1 MKEQDAMGVSAYL
14 DSLDPGNSPLLE
26 EIRQEAVLEDVPVLR
41 RETERLLKTLLA
53 LKQPASVLEVGTAV
67 GYSALVMRELLPEES
82 HITTI
87 ESWAPRI
94 SKAKQNFRRAGCAER
109 ITLLEGDAGE
119 LLSTLPREKF
129 DFVFMDAAKGQ
140 YLNWLPHLLNCMCPG
155 AVLLS
160 DNVLQEGSLVLSRFA
175 VDRRDRTIHA
185 RMREYLYAL
194 THTSTLETSVLPCG
208 DGVALTVKKQ
218 AGA

>member
-1 MKEQDAMGVSAYL
+1 MNEQDAMGVAAYL

-26 EIRQEAVLEDVPVLR
+26 KIRQEAVLGDVPVLR
-41 RETERLLKTLLA
+41 RETERFLKTLLA
-53 LKQPASVLEVGTAV
+53 LKRPSFVLELGTAV
-67 GYSALVMRELLPEES
+67 GYSALVMREVLPEDS

-94 SKAKQNFRRAGCAER
+94 TAAKRNFSRAGRAES
-109 ITLLEGDAGE
+109 ITLLEGDAGA
-119 LLSTLPREKF
+119 LLPTLPQKKF

-185 RMREYLYAL
+185 RMREYLYTL
-194 THTSTLETSVLPCG
+194 THTPALETSVLPCG
-208 DGVALTVKKQ
+208 DGVALTVKKRE
-218 AGA
+218 GL